1 MQTQTGMLAR
11 AIEDDR
17 ARERAHP
24 ARRHAAEARLAR
36 GTGPSR
42 ARELCAAVAARL
54 GALGPIGHG
63 AAAAGVRCTTPD
75 GREGVLVARA
85 EGGQRVFVC
94 EVGYPAG

>member
-1 MQTQTGMLAR
+1 MQTQAGMLAR

-36 GTGPSR
+36 AVGPSR
-42 ARELCAAVAARL
+42 TRTGWSAVIARL
-54 GALGPIGHG
+54 GALVPP
-63 AAAAGVRCTTPD
+63 ARDAAAGVRCTTPD
-75 GREGVLVARA
+75 GCEGRLVARG

-94 EVGYPAG
+94 EVG